1 MTKLEQA
8 IKKLE
13 HIRNEQEET
22 QKSIRFE
29 HDQIPIGQPNIIGRP
44 DIYKKVNQQYDKSR
58 RLFQEEKKQ
67 KQMIEMLEKVETFKE
82 ENDNLKDVRVVGKSG
97 YATVGAKT
105 SVNNLDYF
113 KEKLEE
119 LERSN
124 VEAKNYNKTKP
135 EIRHQTYGSEITKLK
150 RKIAM
155 LEEMQEKDKNKKVS
169 EHTQKLIDDGLVNQ
183 WKKKPIYYFV
193 KGLKKVALEI
203 NSDGNFVISKCYPA
217 YSEDDQKLIKTLLL
231 DDVAEKV

>member
-1 MTKLEQA
+1 MTKLEKA
-8 IKKLE
+8 IQKLE

-22 QKSIRFE
+22 QKAIRSE
-29 HDQIPIGQPNIIGRP
+29 HDQIPFGQPNIIGRP
-44 DIYKKVNQQYDKSR
+44 DIYKKVNKQYEKSR
-58 RLFQEEKKQ
+58 QLLQEEEKQ
-67 KQMIEMLEKVETFKE
+67 KQTIEMLKKVETIKE
-82 ENDNLKDVRVVGKSG
+82 ENNALKDVHVVGKSG

-105 SVNNLDYF
+105 SVNNIDYF

-119 LERSN
+119 LERLN
-124 VEAKNYNKTKP
+124 VEAKQYNKTKP
-135 EIRHQTYGSEITKLK
+135 EIKHKTYGSEITKLK

-155 LEEMQEKDKNKKVS
+155 LKEMQERDKNKTVS

-203 NSDGNFVISKCYPA
+203 NQDGNFEISKRYPA
-217 YSEDDQKLIKTLLL
+217 YSEDDQEFIRELLL
-231 DDVAEKV
+231 EM

>member
-8 IKKLE
+8 IQKLE
-13 HIRNEQEET
+13 RIRNDQEET
-22 QKSIRFE
+22 QKAIRFE
-29 HDQIPIGQPNIIGRP
+29 HDKIPFGQPNIIGRP
-44 DIYKKVNQQYDKSR
+44 DIYKKVNQQYEKSR
-58 RLFQEEKKQ
+58 RLVQEEKKQ

-82 ENDNLKDVRVVGKSG
+82 ENDTLKDVRVVGKSG

-113 KEKLEE
+113 KGKLEE
-119 LERSN
+119 LEKLN
-124 VEAKNYNKTKP
+124 VESKCYNKTKP
-135 EIRHQTYGSEITKLK
+135 EIKHQTYGSEITKLK

-155 LEEMQEKDKNKKVS
+155 LEEMQERDKNKKVS

-203 NSDGNFVISKCYPA
+203 NQDGNFVISKRYPA
-217 YSEDDQKLIKTLLL
+217 YSEDDKKFVKELLL
-231 DDVAEKV
+231 DGEDKN

>member
-22 QKSIRFE
+22 QKAIRFD
-29 HDQIPIGQPNIIGRP
+29 HDQIPFGQPNISGRP

-67 KQMIEMLEKVETFKE
+67 KQVIDMLEKVETFKE
-82 ENDNLKDVRVVGKSG
+82 ENDNLKDVHVVGKSG

-119 LERSN
+119 LEQSN

-135 EIRHQTYGSEITKLK
+135 EIKHQTYGSEITKLK

-169 EHTQKLIDDGLVNQ
+169 EHTKKLIDDGLVSQ

-203 NSDGNFVISKCYPA
+203 NSDGNFVISKRYPA
-217 YSEDDQKLIKTLLL
+217 YGEEDKKLIKTLLL
-231 DDVAEKV
+231 DDVAENA

>member
-1 MTKLEQA
+1 MEKLEQA

-13 HIRNEQEET
+13 CIRNEQEET
-22 QKSIRFE
+22 QKVIRFE
-29 HDQIPIGQPNIIGRP
+29 RDKIPFGQPNIIGRS
-44 DIYKKVNQQYDKSR
+44 DIYKKVNQLHEKSR
-58 RLFQEEKKQ
+58 RLLQEERKQ
-67 KQMIEMLEKVETFKE
+67 KQKIEMLEKVETIKE
-82 ENDNLKDVRVVGKSG
+82 ENNTLKDVSVVGKSG

-113 KEKLEE
+113 KEKLKE
-119 LERSN
+119 LEKCN
-124 VEAKNYNKTKP
+124 VKAKHYNKTKP
-135 EIRHQTYGSEITKLK
+135 EIKHKTYGSEITKLK
-150 RKIAM
+150 RKVAM

-203 NSDGNFVISKCYPA
+203 NQDGNFVISKRYPA
-217 YSEDDQKLIKTLLL
+217 YSEEDQKFIKELLSG
-231 DDVAEKV
+231 K

>member
-1 MTKLEQA
+1 MTKLEKA

-13 HIRNEQEET
+13 RIRNDQEAT

-29 HDQIPIGQPNIIGRP
+29 HDQIPFGQPNIIGRN
-44 DIYKKVNQQYDKSR
+44 DIYKKVNQQYEKSR
-58 RLFQEEKKQ
+58 RLFKEEEEQ
-67 KQMIEMLEKVETFKE
+67 KQTIEMLKKVETLKE
-82 ENDNLKDVRVVGKSG
+82 ENNTLKDVQVVGKSG
-97 YATVGAKT
+97 YATIGAKT

-119 LERSN
+119 LEQLN

-135 EIRHQTYGSEITKLK
+135 KIKHQTYGSEITKLK
-150 RKIAM
+150 RKITM
-155 LEEMQEKDKNKKVS
+155 LEEMQEKDKNKTVS
-169 EHTQKLIDDGLVNQ
+169 EHTQKLIDDCLVNQ

-203 NSDGNFVISKCYPA
+203 NTDGNFAISKRYPA
-217 YSEDDQKLIKTLLL
+217 YSEDDQKFIKILL
-231 DDVAEKV
+231 KG

>member
-1 MTKLEQA
+1 MTNLEKA

-13 HIRNEQEET
+13 RIRNEQEAT
-22 QKSIRFE
+22 QKEIRFE
-29 HDQIPIGQPNIIGRP
+29 HNQIPFGQPNIIGRT
-44 DIYKKVNQQYDKSR
+44 DIYKKVNQQYEKSR
-58 RLFQEEKKQ
+58 RLLQEEEKQ
-67 KQMIEMLEKVETFKE
+67 KQTIEMLKKVEMFKE
-82 ENDNLKDVRVVGKSG
+82 ENNTLKDIQVVGKSC

-119 LERSN
+119 LERLN
-124 VEAKNYNKTKP
+124 VEAKNYNKAKP
-135 EIRHQTYGSEITKLK
+135 EIKHQTYGSEITKLK

-155 LEEMQEKDKNKKVS
+155 LEEMQEKDKNKTVS
-169 EHTQKLIDDGLVNQ
+169 EHTQKLIDEGLANQ

-203 NSDGNFVISKCYPA
+203 NTDRNFIISKRYPP
-217 YSEDDQKLIKTLLL
+217 YSEDDQKFIKRLL
-231 DDVAEKV
+231 KC